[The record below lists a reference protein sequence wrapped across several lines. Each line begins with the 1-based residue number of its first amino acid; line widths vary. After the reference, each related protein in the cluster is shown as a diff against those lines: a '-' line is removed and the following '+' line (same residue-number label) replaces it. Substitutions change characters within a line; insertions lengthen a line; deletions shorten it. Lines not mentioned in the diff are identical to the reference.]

1 VTAGQQFRPL
11 PAAADVVA
19 VKICGLTRPEDAV
32 LAVRLGAAALG
43 VVLAPSPRRVTLE
56 RAAEVLAAAPPGV
69 ARVGVFVGA
78 DGREIREA
86 VEVCGLDWVQLSG
99 GFGGELRAGVGVGV
113 GVGVGEQRE
122 RSGCGVI
129 RAVHVEAAEDLA
141 RAADLEADAFLLDA
155 PVRDGRMGGTGRR
168 FDWGVAAELPWE
180 ARRVIVAGGLTAE
193 NVAAAVR
200 MLRPAMVDV
209 SSGVEAAPGIKDA
222 GRMEAFMEA
231 VRRVGT
237 EEIECPR

>member
-1 VTAGQQFRPL
+1 
-11 PAAADVVA
+11 
-19 VKICGLTRPEDAV
+19 
-32 LAVRLGAAALG
+32 
-43 VVLAPSPRRVTLE
+43 
-56 RAAEVLAAAPPGV
+56 
-69 ARVGVFVGA
+69 
-78 DGREIREA
+78 
-86 VEVCGLDWVQLSG
+86 
-99 GFGGELRAGVGVGV
+99 
-113 GVGVGEQRE
+113 VGVGERRE
-122 RSGCGVI
+122 HGGWGVI
-129 RAVHVEAAEDLA
+129 RVVHVGEAADLVG
-141 RAADLEADAFLLDA
+141 AAVLEADAFLLDA

-168 FDWGVAAELPWE
+168 FDWGAAAELPWE